1 MNLKPKRILFAVAA
15 LVLMM
20 SGTATV
26 FFISRAE
33 QASGATSGETLYT
46 CGMHPQVIEPK
57 PGLCPICGMKL
68 TPIRKQSTSVASSP
82 GELKDKYYKSTMM
95 PGEVS
100 PAPKQDSM
108 GMDMVP
114 AYEDEWLVT

>member
-68 TPIRKQSTSVASSP
+68 TPIHRSSASAAAGP
-82 GELKDKYYKSTMM
+82 GERRIKHYKSTMM

-100 PAPKQDSM
+100 PAPKKDSM

-114 AYEDEWLVT
+114 VYEDQ